1 MPYAQLISEE
11 RYVIY
16 HLKLFG
22 LSHREIGRRLKRHHT
37 TISREMEHNGPDYP
51 TGVYWHEAA
60 QARAIERRCKPR
72 HYRKRVNQKLLGY
85 VERGLHADWS
95 PETIVGRL
103 QVGHPDD
110 DQMRV
115 SAEAVYRWVYRGAR
129 EGGMLVLAAQKAS
142 QTASNGAGQY
152 PPPLLLITQQRT

>member
-37 TISREMEHNGPDYP
+37 TISREMERNGPDYP
-51 TGVYWHEAA
+51 AGVYWHEAA

-129 EGGMLVLAAQKAS
+129 EGGMLVLAAQKAP

-152 PPPLLLITQQRT
+152 PPLSCL